1 MIEIVFLAMLA
12 GFIALRLVS
21 VLGRRTGEEKPV
33 RDGFPGE
40 PPAAPP
46 ALEKRNPSRGFGGEW
61 PVAVREPLNAIT
73 QADRNFDADAF
84 LNNAQAA
91 YRHILEAFWRG
102 DRAELK
108 PYVADDVLAQ
118 FEQVLDAR
126 AADGL
131 TVENSLIAIDRAE
144 YVSAAL
150 DGAMAEIAVRFD
162 ARITAL
168 TKNAAGAVIEGTPGE
183 TVETHDVWTFSRN
196 THAADPVWLLTATD
210 SED

>member
-40 PPAAPP
+40 PPVPP
-46 ALEKRNPSRGFGGEW
+46 RMAEKRPAGRGFGGEW
-61 PVAVREPLNAIT
+61 PAVVREPFQAIA
-73 QADRNFDADAF
+73 QADRNFDPDDF
-84 LNNAQAA
+84 LNKSQAA

-102 DRAELK
+102 DRAELR
-108 PYVADDVLAQ
+108 PYVADEVLAQ

-131 TVENSLIAIDRAE
+131 NVENSLISVDRAE
-144 YVSAAL
+144 YVSAVL

-162 ARITAL
+162 ARISAL
-168 TKNAAGAVIEGTPGE
+168 TRNAAGAVIEGAPGE
-183 TVETHDVWTFSRN
+183 TLETHDVWTFSRN

-210 SED
+210 TEE

>member
-40 PPAAPP
+40 PPAAPR
-46 ALEKRNPSRGFGGEW
+46 ALEKRNTTRGFGSEW
-61 PVAVREPLNAIT
+61 PATVREPLMAIA
-73 QADRNFDADAF
+73 QADRSFDADAF
-84 LNNAQAA
+84 LNDAQAA

-118 FEQVLDAR
+118 FEQVLDSR
-126 AADGL
+126 SADGL
-131 TVENSLIAIDRAE
+131 SVENSILAIDRAE
-144 YVSAAL
+144 YLGAAL
-150 DGAMAEIAVRFD
+150 DGAMAEITVRFD
-162 ARITAL
+162 ARIAAL
-168 TKNAAGAVIEGTPGE
+168 TKNAAGAVVEGAPGE

-210 SED
+210 SDD